1 MDYET
6 MDSER
11 YWQDRAA
18 NAENLLNELAMYV
31 AEMLEDQ
38 LDEEGDNILARSIEF
53 INTVED

>member
-6 MDSER
+6 MDAER

-38 LDEEGDNILARSIEF
+38 LDEEGNNILARSIEF